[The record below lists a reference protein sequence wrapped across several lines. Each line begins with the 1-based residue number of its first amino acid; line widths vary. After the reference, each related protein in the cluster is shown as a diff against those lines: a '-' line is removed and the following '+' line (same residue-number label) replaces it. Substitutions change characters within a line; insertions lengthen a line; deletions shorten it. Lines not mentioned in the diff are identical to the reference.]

1 MITNR
6 HGSGVGQ
13 MWFSTVSDGAAQRL
27 APRIA
32 YLAVLSSERLR
43 PDPLP
48 WAQIDCQISAQRGT
62 GTGTG
67 RRQIAA
73 RGQRQQVAGTDRP
86 QSTPTAAVGRPG
98 DRLQGL
104 LSGSASNLR
113 SRPFAV
119 LHDGRLRGDP
129 VRQTRPPPYGL
140 PALALSRRPVKTRRF
155 PEYSSKEEP
164 MQSERE
170 GSRQRHPRR
179 GGPVARAERLHRRQ
193 PHAPARITL

>member
-62 GTGTG
+62 GTG

-113 SRPFAV
+113 SRPGAAA
-119 LHDGRLRGDP
+119 RLRRSIDS
-129 VRQTRPPPYGL
+129 RSAQFRDE
-140 PALALSRRPVKTRRF
+140 ALASTYR
-155 PEYSSKEEP
+155 SK
-164 MQSERE
+164 
-170 GSRQRHPRR
+170 GSTHSMWYLLRWCTD
-179 GGPVARAERLHRRQ
+179 A
-193 PHAPARITL
+193 AP